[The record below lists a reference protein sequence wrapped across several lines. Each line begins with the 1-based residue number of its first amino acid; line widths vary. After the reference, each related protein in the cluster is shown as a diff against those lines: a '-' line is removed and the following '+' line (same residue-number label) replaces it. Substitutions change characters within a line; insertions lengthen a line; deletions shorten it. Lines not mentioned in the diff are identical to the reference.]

1 MSIEK
6 GTLYIVATP
15 IGNLG
20 DLSAR
25 AVAVLSAVDVIA
37 AEDTRHSA
45 ILLRHFGITTRCM
58 ALHEHNE
65 REQLVRLLA
74 RLREGEAV
82 ALISDAGTPLVSD
95 PGYHLVAEAVAQGIV
110 VRPLPG
116 PSALLAALSV
126 AGLPTDRFVFEGF
139 LPARS
144 GARRQRLAT
153 LAADTRTLVLYESP
167 HRIQATLDDLVA
179 EFGAQRRV
187 VLCRELTKLHE
198 TVLAET
204 LASLVVR
211 VAGDENQRR
220 GEMVLIVHGA
230 TPRACEGDAESERVL
245 RILLDDLPLKQAA
258 ALAAQITG
266 EKRNRL
272 YQQALA
278 LLAERTPFASE

>member
-25 AVAVLSAVDVIA
+25 AVSVLSAVDVIA

-45 ILLRHFGITTRCM
+45 ILLRHFGIDTRCM

-65 REQLVRLLA
+65 REQLVRLLT
-74 RLREGEAV
+74 RLRGGEAV

-95 PGYHLVAEAVAQGIV
+95 PGYHLVAEAVAQGVV

-153 LAADTRTLVLYESP
+153 LATDTRTLVLYESP

-187 VLCRELTKLHE
+187 ALCRELTKLHE

-204 LASLVVR
+204 LAGLAAR

-230 TPRACEGDAESERVL
+230 TPRASEGDVESERVL

-266 EKRNRL
+266 EKKNRL

-278 LLAERTPFASE
+278 LSAERTPLAPR